1 MSVKKGRERKGNL
14 VNKGAVRDSFA
25 PILQEAEHRSKQKK
39 NKSIPTIYIVMS
51 TCGLASGAAET
62 KQAFEQELALKSIE
76 ARMVPVGCLG
86 HCYAEPLVIIDHP
99 TSGFPPIC
107 YYQINESRVRTL
119 VKSYLEQGDPVLK
132 YVLGSMEANDLIPAV
147 MDFPRFNLEQRLVM
161 EQCGLIDPDDIYQYI
176 AEGGYSGLV
185 KALSS
190 QPEEVVDI
198 IETSGLRGRGGAGF
212 PTGRKWRIAR
222 AMETDGRIVICN
234 ADEGDPGAY
243 MDRTILES
251 NPHQLLEG
259 LAICAYGV
267 GADKAIIYVRA
278 EYPLAV
284 KTMKQAINSAEEL
297 SLLGPSV
304 LGTSFNLD
312 VSVFQG
318 SGAFVCGQETAL
330 IQSIEGRRGMPQ
342 YRPPYPVEK
351 GLWGRPTVV
360 NNVKTLSCVPS
371 IMNRG
376 AAWFRSI
383 GTEKS
388 PGTAI
393 FSVVG
398 NVIHPGLVEIAM
410 GTSLRTLIFDV
421 CGGIPKKKGF
431 KAVQIGGPSGGCLP
445 ESFLDTPIDFDS
457 LTEAGAMMGSG
468 GMVVMDEDSCM
479 VDVARYFLDFTQRE
493 SCGKCTF
500 CRIGTRHLLNILD
513 RITKGEGLEEDLE
526 LLETLSEDIKNG
538 SLCGLGKTAPNP
550 VLTSLNYFREEYE
563 VHLKEKRCPALK
575 CRVLTAYYIDLE
587 KCARGC
593 DVCVGCCPVEAI
605 FTTKGR
611 KKAVDQELCVKCGEC
626 MVVCP
631 PEYDA
636 VVKVSP
642 PELAPIVERAP
653 EEDSA
658 SK

>member
-1 MSVKKGRERKGNL
+1 VS
-14 VNKGAVRDSFA
+14 KGAVREHFI
-25 PILQEAEHRSKQKK
+25 PILRESERRCEQKK
-39 NKSIPTIYIVMS
+39 GESIPTIHIVMS
-51 TCGLASGAAET
+51 TCGLASGATET
-62 KQAFEQELALKSIE
+62 KQAFEEALVLRGIE
-76 ARMVPVGCLG
+76 ARIVPVGCLG
-86 HCYAEPLVIIDHP
+86 HCYAEPLVIIEHP

-107 YYQINESRVRTL
+107 YHHVTEARAKRLVRA
-119 VKSYLEQGDPVLK
+119 YLEEGDPVFE
-132 YVLGSMEANDLIPAV
+132 YVLGAMEENDLIPGV
-147 MDFPRFNLEQRLVM
+147 MDFARFNLEQRLVM
-161 EQCGLIDPDDIYQYI
+161 AHCGRIDPEDIYQYI
-176 AEGGYSGLV
+176 AGGGYGGLV
-185 KALSS
+185 KALGSE
-190 QPEEVVDI
+190 PEEVVDV
-198 IETSGLRGRGGAGF
+198 IEASGLRGRGGAGF

-222 AMETDGRIVICN
+222 AFGADGRVVICN

-267 GADKAIIYVRA
+267 GADEAIIYVRA

-284 KTMKQAINSAEEL
+284 KTMKQAIDRAEAL
-297 SLLGPSV
+297 SLLGISI
-304 LGTSFNLD
+304 LGTSFSLE

-318 SGAFVCGQETAL
+318 SGAFVCGEETAL
-330 IQSIEGRRGMPQ
+330 IKSIEGRRGMPQ
-342 YRPPYPVEK
+342 HRPPYPVEK
-351 GLWGRPTVV
+351 GLWGRSTIV
-360 NNVKTLSCVPS
+360 NNVKTLSSVPS
-371 IMNRG
+371 IINKG
-376 AAWFRSI
+376 VEWFRAI
-383 GTEKS
+383 GTESS

-398 NVIHPGLVEIAM
+398 NVKHPGLVEIAM

-445 ESFLDTPIDFDS
+445 ETLLDTPIDFDS

-479 VDVARYFLDFTQRE
+479 VDVARYFLDFTQKE

-513 RITKGEGLEEDLE
+513 RITKGEGRAQDLE
-526 LLETLSEDIKNG
+526 FLEILSEDIKAG

-550 VLTSLNYFREEYE
+550 VLTSLRYFHGEYE
-563 VHLKEKRCPALK
+563 AHVKEKRCPAMK
-575 CRVLTAYYIDLE
+575 CRALTAFYIDLE

-611 KKAVDQELCVKCGEC
+611 KKAVDQGRCVKCGEC

-636 VVKVSP
+636 VLKVSP
-642 PELAPIVERAP
+642 PELAPIIERPP
-653 EEDSA
+653 EERSTGG
-658 SK
+658 

>member
-1 MSVKKGRERKGNL
+1 VSVKKGRERKGNL
-14 VNKGAVRDSFA
+14 VNKGAVRDSFT
-25 PILQEAEHRSKQKK
+25 PILQEAEDRSKAKK
-39 NKSIPTIYIVMS
+39 SESIPTIYIVMS

-62 KQAFEQELALKSIE
+62 KLAFEEELALKSIE
-76 ARMVPVGCLG
+76 ARIVPVGCLG

-107 YYQINESRVRTL
+107 YYQINESRVRSL

-132 YVLGSMEANDLIPAV
+132 YVLGAMEANDLIPAV

-176 AEGGYSGLV
+176 AKGGYFGLV

-284 KTMKQAINSAEEL
+284 RTMKQAIERAEKL
-297 SLLGPSV
+297 SFLGSSI
-304 LGTSFNLD
+304 LGASFNLE

-318 SGAFVCGQETAL
+318 SGAFVCGEETAL

-342 YRPPYPVEK
+342 HRPPYPVEK
-351 GLWGRPTVV
+351 GLGGRSTVV
-360 NNVKTLSCVPS
+360 NNVKTLSSVPS
-371 IMNRG
+371 IITRG
-376 AAWFRSI
+376 AEWFRSI

-398 NVIHPGLVEIAM
+398 NVTHPGLVEIAM

-479 VDVARYFLDFTQRE
+479 VDVARYFLDFTQKE

-513 RITKGEGLEEDLE
+513 RITKGEGLEQDLE
-526 LLETLSEDIKNG
+526 LLETLSQDIKNG

-550 VLTSLNYFREEYE
+550 VLTSLNYFFDEYE
-563 VHLKEKRCPALK
+563 AHVKEKRCPALK
-575 CRVLTAYYIDLE
+575 CRPLTAYYIDLE

-605 FTTKGR
+605 FTTTGR
-611 KKAVDQELCVKCGEC
+611 KKAIDQEVCVKCGEC

-636 VVKVSP
+636 VEKVSP
-642 PELAPIVERAP
+642 PELAPIIERTP
-653 EEDSA
+653 GKKSA
-658 SK
+658 SN

>member
-1 MSVKKGRERKGNL
+1 VSRVEVTKR
-14 VNKGAVRDSFA
+14 FA
-25 PILQEAEHRSKQKK
+25 PIQREATQRTEEKK
-39 NKSIPTIYIVMS
+39 AAGIPTISIVMS

-62 KQAFEQELALKSIE
+62 KQAFEEALTNKFIE
-76 ARMVPVGCLG
+76 ARIVSVGCLG

-107 YYQINESRVRTL
+107 YHQVSAARAQVL
-119 VKSYLEQGDPVLK
+119 VGSYLEKGDPVFK
-132 YVLGSMEANDLIPAV
+132 YVLGATEANDLIPAV

-161 EQCGLIDPDDIYQYI
+161 EQCGRIDPNDIYQYV
-176 AEGGYSGLV
+176 AEKGYEGLV
-185 KALSS
+185 KALGSD
-190 QPEEVVDI
+190 PEEVI
-198 IETSGLRGRGGAGF
+198 IEVETSGLRGRGGAGF
-212 PTGRKWRIAR
+212 PAGRKWRLAR
-222 AMETDGRIVICN
+222 DSGADEKIVICN

-259 LAICAYGV
+259 LAICAYAV
-267 GADKAIIYVRA
+267 GANQAHVYVRA

-284 KTMKQAINSAEEL
+284 KTIQQAIKSAENL
-297 SLLGPSV
+297 SLLGSFI
-304 LGTSFNLD
+304 LGTSFNLE
-312 VSVFQG
+312 VIVFQG
-318 SGAFVCGQETAL
+318 SGAFVCGEETAL
-330 IQSIEGRRGMPQ
+330 IHSIEGKRGMPQ
-342 YRPPYPVEK
+342 HRPPYPVER

-371 IMNRG
+371 IITRG
-376 AAWFRSI
+376 AEWFRSI

-398 NVIHPGLVEIAM
+398 NVNHPGLVEIAM

-421 CGGIPKKKGF
+421 CGGIPKKKDF

-468 GMVVMDEDSCM
+468 GMVVMDENSCM
-479 VDVARYFLDFTQRE
+479 VDVSRYFLDFTQKE

-500 CRIGTRHLLNILD
+500 CRIGTRHLLDILD
-513 RITKGEGLEEDLE
+513 RITKGEGREKDLE
-526 LLETLSEDIKNG
+526 LLQTLSEDIKGG

-550 VLTSLNYFREEYE
+550 VLTSLKYFLEEYE
-563 VHLKEKRCPALK
+563 AHVKEKRCPALK
-575 CRVLTAYYIDLE
+575 CRTLTAFYIDLE

-605 FTTKGR
+605 FTTTGR
-611 KKAVDQELCVKCGEC
+611 KKAIDQELCVKCGEC

-636 VVKVSP
+636 VEKVSP
-642 PELAPIVERAP
+642 PELAPIIERPP
-653 EEDSA
+653 EKKSA